1 MEKIDKI
8 VVHNDWEYSQAVDFV
23 YGNHMEDLI
32 EIIDKRQQE
41 DEERNI
47 Q

>member
-8 VVHNDWEYSQAVDFV
+8 VVHNDWEYSQTVDFV
-23 YGNHMEDLI
+23 YGNHVEDLI

-41 DEERNI
+41 NEERNI